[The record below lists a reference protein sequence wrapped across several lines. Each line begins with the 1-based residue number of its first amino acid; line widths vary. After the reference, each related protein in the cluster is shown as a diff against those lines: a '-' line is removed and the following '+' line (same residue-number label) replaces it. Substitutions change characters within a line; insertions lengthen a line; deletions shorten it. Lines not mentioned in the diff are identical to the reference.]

1 MIRYVEGQV
10 ELLSAVTGKAEAR
23 DRVIY
28 VEIRCFYVNVLVLV
42 NVNVPE
48 CVGFFIPG
56 TFMLDFALRPEE
68 GVMSSQEPC

>member
-28 VEIRCFYVNVLVLV
+28 VEIRCFYVNVLV
-42 NVNVPE
+42 NVPE